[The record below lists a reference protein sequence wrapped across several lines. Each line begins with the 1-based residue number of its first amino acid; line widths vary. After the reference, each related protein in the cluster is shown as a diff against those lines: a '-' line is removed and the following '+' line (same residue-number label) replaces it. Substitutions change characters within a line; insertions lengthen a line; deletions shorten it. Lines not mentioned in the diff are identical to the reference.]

1 MPRLLLSHIATVS
14 LLLAGSINPAGL
26 FARASVPYDEP
37 SQKEDAPEKQSRAKG
52 KGDERDL
59 GEEKDP
65 DLSLKVS
72 GSNAVFAAER
82 DLAKGLSEAAN
93 LKKKAKLAIK
103 PLRDTQA
110 EISDLET
117 RMLES
122 QQQLVALNAQL
133 ANVSDVATNNR
144 LVGAINTVDGQMALA
159 IKKMENLKA
168 REIAARSS
176 LNKAREEFV
185 SQVLNLRELADQIT
199 QAYETAADSPEL
211 QAELKTLQDD
221 SGKPLTLQPSAAVQS
236 SQKKLAELETSIQT
250 ERITLRREG
259 NTFYASVVVN
269 GKHTEEM
276 VVDTGASLIMLP
288 YEVAVT
294 MGLKPD
300 GKDKQILL
308 TLADGSRITGYLKVL
323 DSVRI
328 GTFVAEKVQCAV
340 LGPEAVAA
348 EPLLGMSFL
357 GEFQFHIDAADGT
370 LGLTQIET
378 DTGSGSRRKN

>member
-1 MPRLLLSHIATVS
+1 MSRFVLSQVAAFS
-14 LLLAGSINPAGL
+14 LLLTVSINSPDT
-26 FARASVPYDEP
+26 FARVNVPQDEP
-37 SQKEDAPEKQSRAKG
+37 PGQSDASEKPARPKG
-52 KGDERDL
+52 KGDDVDSSED
-59 GEEKDP
+59 KDI

-82 DLAKGLSEAAN
+82 DLAKGLTEAAN
-93 LKKKAKLAIK
+93 LRKKAKLAIK

-122 QQQLVALNAQL
+122 QQQLVTLNAQL

-144 LVGAINTVDGQMALA
+144 LVGAINTVDGQIALA
-159 IKKMENLKA
+159 VKKLETLKA
-168 REIAARSS
+168 REIEARNN

-185 SQVLNLRELADQIT
+185 EQVLNLRTLADQIT
-199 QAYETAADSPEL
+199 TAYETAADSPEI
-211 QAELKTLQDD
+211 QAELKAMQDD
-221 SGKPLTLQPSAAVQS
+221 SGKPVTLKPSAAVQA
-236 SQKKLAELETSIQT
+236 SQKKLVELETSIQT
-250 ERITLRREG
+250 ERIKLRREG
-259 NTFYASVVVN
+259 NTFYATVVVN
-269 GKHTEEM
+269 GKHTQEM

-288 YEVAVT
+288 YEVAVK

-300 GKDKQILL
+300 GKDQQVLL
-308 TLADGSRITGYLKVL
+308 TLADGSRITGYLKEL
-323 DSVRI
+323 ESVRI

-340 LGPEAVAA
+340 LGPEAIAA

-378 DTGSGSRRKN
+378 DTGSNSRRKK